1 MNHWSNNIIKILSDY
16 KEICITRKWLHETE
30 SRKYRTKNQ
39 YLNLISIFFTSIT
52 ATSSTVTTSIQMT
65 NNMYSQI
72 SDIISPIVLYITAV
86 INLLQHFYN
95 FEKIAEQHYTFSL
108 RYNTLQ
114 NNIHRMLAL
123 DEIDRQDSH
132 DYFKWV
138 TTEYDNL
145 TSNMPSISTNTINEY
160 DKKFKT
166 IFNDNPIKIESDNKM
181 SINAFNISSPFQP
194 NEINISS
201 LNSNEMDSK
210 RLKYD
215 LERYALNCYN
225 N

>member
-1 MNHWSNNIIKILSDY
+1 MNHWSTNIIKILSDY

-30 SRKYRTKNQ
+30 ARKYKTKNK
-39 YLNLISIFFTSIT
+39 YLNFMSIFFTSIT
-52 ATSSTVTTSIQMT
+52 ATSSTVTSSIQMT
-65 NNMYSQI
+65 NNTYSQI

-95 FEKIAEQHYTFSL
+95 FEQIAEQHYTFSL

-123 DEIDRQDSH
+123 DEIERQDVH

-160 DKKFKT
+160 DKQFKT
-166 IFNDNPIKIESDNKM
+166 IFNDNPIKLDSDNKM
-181 SINAFNISSPFQP
+181 SINALNISSPIQT
-194 NEINISS
+194 
-201 LNSNEMDSK
+201 NEMDSK

-225 N
+225 NIN